1 MKIEG
6 EGDFAL
12 WSWRF
17 FFRVVSS
24 LVYALVDGYSLCRI
38 GENDIRRL
46 DLDTSLEKTIAGGCV
61 VSGSARRK
69 TG

>member
-1 MKIEG
+1 MKVEG
-6 EGDFAL
+6 EGGSAIEFVAL
-12 WSWRF
+12 F
-17 FFRVVSS
+17 FVVSS